1 MGKKRFAVVLAGSGN
16 LDGNN
21 IQETVLLLTGIV
33 RAGAAFQ
40 CFAPDIEQHEV
51 IDHYTRKAMPER
63 RYVLHEAARMV
74 QGDVKPLSE
83 LNATEFDALAFPG
96 GYGVAKNLCTY
107 AFAGIHATVNEEV
120 KSVIT
125 AFHVA
130 KKPIGAM
137 CIAPILISL
146 VLRQGIITLGKECS
160 VSKDA
165 ESLGM
170 VHREAKQDEVVEDRE
185 NLLFSTPC
193 FMLENDLASIS
204 SAAFAIV
211 QAMLSHCK

>member
-21 IQETVLLLTGIV
+21 IQETILLLTGIV

-40 CFAPDIEQHEV
+40 CFAPDVEQHEV
-51 IDHYTRKAMPER
+51 IDHYTRKTMPER

-120 KSVIT
+120 K
-125 AFHVA
+125 
-130 KKPIGAM
+130 PIGAM

-146 VLRQGIITLGKECS
+146 VLRHGLITLGKECS

-185 NLLFSTPC
+185 HLLFSTPC

-204 SAAFAIV
+204 SAAFAMV